1 MRSPKRSLSV
11 AVALTLSLG
20 LVAGACGKK
29 EESGGGGTGG
39 TTGGT
44 SASGAADVSSLS
56 GKLQGSGATFPK
68 PFYEE
73 IKASLQK
80 AAPKLTVD
88 YAGGGSG
95 KGKQDLADNVVDF
108 AGSDSP
114 VAEADLPKYKGGAIL
129 YTPTVAAPI
138 TVSYNLSGVSKL
150 QLSPDTLA
158 NIFQKKISTWNDP
171 AIASDNPGVTLP
183 SDPIVTVVRSDGSG
197 TSSNFSKY
205 LKAASTQFT
214 IEPGDSPKWP
224 EGTQT
229 GNGNAGVAQAV
240 KSTAGAIGYV
250 DYSDAKA
257 TGLTF
262 ASIKNKAGNF
272 VAASLEGA
280 SAALEGAKIN
290 PDLTYNAL
298 NAEGAQAY
306 PITAGTWIIVY
317 QKQPDA
323 TKGTNLKGYLNYI
336 LTEGQGMA
344 ADVDY
349 AKLPTNLQ
357 QQAIAQL
364 AKLQIG

>member
-1 MRSPKRSLSV
+1 LRSPKRSLSV

-29 EESGGGGTGG
+29 EGAGGG
-39 TTGGT
+39 TTGST
-44 SASGAADVSSLS
+44 SASGSTDVATLS

-68 PFYEE
+68 AFYEE
-73 IKASLQK
+73 VKANLK
-80 AAPKLTVD
+80 TAAPNLTVD

-108 AGSDSP
+108 AGTDSP
-114 VAEADLPKYKGGAIL
+114 VKQEDLGKYKGGAIL
-129 YTPTVAAPI
+129 YFPTVAAPI
-138 TVSYNLSGVSKL
+138 TVSYNLSGVDKL

-158 NIFQKKISTWNDP
+158 GIFAKKITTWNDP
-171 AIASDNPGVTLP
+171 AIASDNPGASLP
-183 SDPIVTVVRSDGSG
+183 SSPIVTVVRADGSG
-197 TSSNFSKY
+197 TTSNFTKY
-205 LKAASTQFT
+205 LKAASPSFA

-224 EGTQT
+224 DGTQT
-229 GNGNAGVAQAV
+229 ANGNAGVAQSV
-240 KSTAGAIGYV
+240 KSTSGAIGYV

-257 TGLTF
+257 SELSF
-262 ASIKNKAGNF
+262 ASIKNKAGSF
-272 VAASLEGA
+272 VAPSLEGA

-317 QKQPDA
+317 QKQA
-323 TKGTNLKGYLNYI
+323 NAQTGNNLKGYLNYI
-336 LTEGQGMA
+336 LTEGQTFA
-344 ADVDY
+344 ADVDF
-349 AKLPTNLQ
+349 AKLPSSLD

-364 AKLQIG
+364 SKLQIG

>member
-29 EESGGGGTGG
+29 EGSSGSTGG

-44 SASGAADVSSLS
+44 TASGTPDVASLS

-68 PFYEE
+68 AFYEE
-73 IKASLQK
+73 VKSNLK
-80 AAPKLTVD
+80 TAAPNLTVD

-114 VAEADLPKYKGGAIL
+114 VKQEDLAKYKGGSIL
-129 YTPTVAAPI
+129 YFPTVAAPI

-158 NIFQKKISTWNDP
+158 GIFEKKITTWNDP
-171 AIASDNPGVTLP
+171 AIASDNPGATLP
-183 SDPIVTVVRSDGSG
+183 SSPIVTVVRADGSG
-197 TSSNFSKY
+197 TTSNFTKY
-205 LKAASTQFT
+205 VKAASPSFG

-224 EGTQT
+224 DGTQT
-229 GNGNAGVAQAV
+229 ANGNAGVAQSV

-250 DYSDAKA
+250 DFSDAKA
-257 TGLTF
+257 SELTF
-262 ASIKNKAGNF
+262 ASIKNKAGSF
-272 VAASLEGA
+272 VAPSLEGA

-290 PDLTYNAL
+290 ADLTYNAL
-298 NAEGAQAY
+298 NADGAQAY

-317 QKQPDA
+317 QKQPNA
-323 TKGTNLKGYLNYI
+323 QTGNNLKGYLGYI
-336 LTEGQGMA
+336 LTEGQGFA
-344 ADVDY
+344 ADVDF
-349 AKLPTNLQ
+349 AKLPSSLD

-364 AKLQIG
+364 SKLQIG

>member
-39 TTGGT
+39 TTKGT
-44 SASGAADVSSLS
+44 SASGSADVSSLS

-68 PFYEE
+68 AFYEE
-73 IKASLQK
+73 VKTNLK
-80 AAPKLTVD
+80 TAAPNLTVD

-108 AGSDSP
+108 AGTDSP
-114 VAEADLPKYKGGAIL
+114 VKEEDLGKYKGGAIL
-129 YTPTVAAPI
+129 YFPTVAAPI
-138 TVSYNLSGVSKL
+138 TVSYNLSGVDKL

-158 NIFQKKISTWNDP
+158 GIFQKKITTWNDP
-171 AIASDNPGVTLP
+171 AIAGDNPGATLP
-183 SDPIVTVVRSDGSG
+183 SEPIVTVVRSDGSG
-197 TSSNFSKY
+197 TTSNFSKY
-205 LKAASTQFT
+205 LKAASPSIG
-214 IEPGDSPKWP
+214 IEPGDAPKWP
-224 EGTQT
+224 DGTQT
-229 GNGNAGVAQAV
+229 ANGNAGVAQSV
-240 KSTAGAIGYV
+240 KSTAGSIGYV

-262 ASIKNKAGNF
+262 ASVKNKAGSYI
-272 VAASLEGA
+272 APSLEGA
-280 SAALEGAKIN
+280 SAALDGAKIN

-317 QKQPDA
+317 QKQPNA
-323 TKGTNLKGYLNYI
+323 QTGNNLKGYLNYI
-336 LTEGQGMA
+336 LTDGQGFA
-344 ADVDY
+344 ADVDF
-349 AKLPTNLQ
+349 AKLPSNLQ

-364 AKLQIG
+364 SKLQIG

>member
-1 MRSPKRSLSV
+1 MG
-11 AVALTLSLG
+11 A
-20 LVAGACGKK
+20 ACGKK
-29 EESGGGGTGG
+29 EETGGGTGS

-44 SASGAADVSSLS
+44 AAGGSADVANLS

-73 IKASLQK
+73 VKASLQK
-80 AAPKLTVD
+80 SAPKLTVD

-114 VAEADLPKYKGGAIL
+114 VAEADLSKFKGGAIL

-138 TVSYNLSGVSKL
+138 TVSYNLSGVDKL
-150 QLSPDTLA
+150 QLSPDVLA
-158 NIFQKKISTWNDP
+158 NIFQKKITTWNNA
-171 AIASDNPGVTLP
+171 AIAGDNPGVTLP
-183 SDPIVTVVRSDGSG
+183 SEPIVTVVRSDGSG

-205 LKAASTQFT
+205 LKAASPEFT

-262 ASIKNKAGNF
+262 ASIKNKAGSY
-272 VAASLEGA
+272 VAPSLDGA
-280 SAALEGAKIN
+280 SAALAGAKIN
-290 PDLTYNAL
+290 LDLTYNAL
-298 NAEGAQAY
+298 NADGAEAY
-306 PITAGTWIIVY
+306 PITAGTWIIIY

-336 LTEGQGMA
+336 LTDGQALAEG
-344 ADVDY
+344 VDY
-349 AKLPTNLQ
+349 AKLPANLQ
-357 QQAIAQL
+357 QQAVAQL
-364 AKLQIG
+364 SKIQIGG